1 MSFTV
6 GTHYCGNIMVDKAIL
21 SPAQTC
27 AMHQEMPSDEKSD
40 CCDDELDI
48 IKGQD
53 ILHLSK
59 AEFDFDMP
67 YELAVFSFI
76 HFSSSNVSAKEAAS
90 TELYV
95 PPQYFQDL
103 LVLHQ
108 VFLI

>member
-1 MSFTV
+1 
-6 GTHYCGNIMVDKAIL
+6 MVDKAIL

-27 AMHQEMPSDEKSD
+27 AMHQQMPAGEESD

-59 AEFDFDMP
+59 AEFDLDMP
-67 YELAVFSFI
+67 LELAVFSFI
-76 HFSSSNVSAKEAAS
+76 HFSSPIVSAKETTS

-95 PPQYFQDL
+95 PPQYSLDL